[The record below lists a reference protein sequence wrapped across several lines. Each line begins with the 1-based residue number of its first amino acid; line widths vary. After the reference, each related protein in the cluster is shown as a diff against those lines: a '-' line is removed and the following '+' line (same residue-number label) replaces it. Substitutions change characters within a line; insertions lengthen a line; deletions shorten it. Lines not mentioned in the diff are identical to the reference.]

1 MRGLGLLLALDA
13 LDLAQRASRDG
24 ARRSPGALR
33 PATTTPDGEPS
44 DALNDTDSEARLA
57 AWRAWARRRDTGWE
71 PPAVEMPV
79 RRGERRGAPATS
91 R

>member
-1 MRGLGLLLALDA
+1 MRGLGLLLAIDA
-13 LDLAQRASRDG
+13 LDLAQRASHG
-24 ARRSPGALR
+24 SRRSPGVLR

-44 DALNDTDSEARLA
+44 DALNDMDSEARLA

-71 PPAVEMPV
+71 PPAVEMPA
-79 RRGERRGAPATS
+79 RRGQRQGAPATS